1 MNAKYSRAK
10 MRGAE
15 CKREVTPELQWRAV
29 TLASQPAALKIEAE
43 V

>member
-10 MRGAE
+10 RRGTK
-15 CKREVTPELQWRAV
+15 CTREVLPELQWRAV